1 MIDRDDRL
9 PVTSQCELLD
19 VARSTV
25 YYQPKPTPA
34 GDIDLMRRIDEIHL
48 THPFL
53 GSRRIVDALAEDGL
67 VVNRKKVVRL
77 MRIMGLAALYPKRR
91 TTIPALG
98 HRIYPYLLRGL
109 KIDRPNQ
116 VWCADVTYLPM
127 AHGFMYLVA
136 VMDWYSRKVLCWRLS
151 NTMDTSFCIDALT
164 AAIEA
169 YGAPE
174 MFNTDQGA
182 VHQRGIHRGAEPPR
196 HHHQHGW
203 SGPVD
208 GQRIHRTALAQR
220 QIRGGLPQG
229 I

>member
-1 MIDRDDRL
+1 MIDRDERM

-53 GSRRIVDALAEDGL
+53 GSRRIVDALADDGF

-91 TTIPALG
+91 TTIPAAG

-136 VMDWYSRKVLCWRLS
+136 VMDWYSRKVLCWRLVQH
-151 NTMDTSFCIDALT
+151 D
-164 AAIEA
+164 
-169 YGAPE
+169 G
-174 MFNTDQGA
+174 
-182 VHQRGIHRGAEPPR
+182 HQFLH
-196 HHHQHGW
+196 
-203 SGPVD
+203 
-208 GQRIHRTALAQR
+208 
-220 QIRGGLPQG
+220 
-229 I
+229 

>member
-1 MIDRDDRL
+1 MIDRDERL

-53 GSRRIVDALAEDGL
+53 GSRRIVDALAEAGF

-77 MRIMGLAALYPKRR
+77 MRMMGLAALYPKRR
-91 TTIPALG
+91 TTIPAVG

-116 VWCADVTYLPM
+116 VWCADVTYLPDL
-127 AHGFMYLVA
+127 APVCWTRSIPGLSWGKR
-136 VMDWYSRKVLCWRLS
+136 DDPSRWQGRITPMSSSVTRSRCTGTPK
-151 NTMDTSFCIDALT
+151 
-164 AAIEA
+164 
-169 YGAPE
+169 AP
-174 MFNTDQGA
+174 
-182 VHQRGIHRGAEPPR
+182 RSPR
-196 HHHQHGW
+196 SPAN
-203 SGPVD
+203 SGSMKP
-208 GQRIHRTALAQR
+208 R
-220 QIRGGLPQG
+220 
-229 I
+229 